1 MQMTSLA
8 AGRRLLDE
16 ELLRL
21 DDLEVA
27 PLALWSAQALFRQA
41 DPVHRPALLK
51 AVLQGIHQ
59 SCGVNARRLRYR

>member
-1 MQMTSLA
+1 MTSLSA
-8 AGRRLLDE
+8 FRRLLE
-16 ELLRL
+16 EDLQRL
-21 DDLEVA
+21 EDLEVA

-41 DPVHRPALLK
+41 DPLHRAALLK

>member
-1 MQMTSLA
+1 MLTLA

-16 ELLRL
+16 ELQRL
-21 DDLEVA
+21 EDLQVA
-27 PLALWSAQALFRQA
+27 PLALWSAEALFRSA
-41 DPVHRPALLK
+41 DPIHRPSLLK